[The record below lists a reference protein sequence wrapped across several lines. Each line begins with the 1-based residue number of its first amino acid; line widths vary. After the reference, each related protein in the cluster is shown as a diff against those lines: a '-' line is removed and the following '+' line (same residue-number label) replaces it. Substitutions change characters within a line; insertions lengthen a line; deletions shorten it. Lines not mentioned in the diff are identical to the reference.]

1 MKIRT
6 LIVDDEAL
14 GRKRL
19 RKLLETE
26 SECEII
32 GECCDGQEAVAAM
45 RSFTPDLLF
54 LDVQM
59 PELNGFEVLAQL
71 DRKRLP
77 VIIFVTAYD
86 QYALK
91 AFEARAIDYLL
102 KPFEDERFY
111 QSLHRARAYID
122 GQQSNQFNA
131 RLENLV
137 NGMSLRPKPITRMAV
152 KTAGRIIFIKTSEI
166 DWIEAVGNYLNL
178 HIGTEAHLLRGRI
191 SELEKRLDPAQF
203 FRTHRSTIVNLDR
216 VKEFQTLFKGD
227 GVAILKNGTRVPVS
241 RSSSQ
246 RLQSLLT
253 PKL

>member
-1 MKIRT
+1 MKVRT

-19 RKLLETE
+19 RKLLESET
-26 SECEII
+26 ECELI
-32 GECCDGQEAVAAM
+32 GECCDGQEAVAAIQA
-45 RSFTPDLLF
+45 FTPDLLF

-71 DRKRLP
+71 NGNRLP

-91 AFEARAIDYLL
+91 AFEAQAIDYLL

-111 QSLHRARAYID
+111 QALHRARAYIE
-122 GQQSNQFNA
+122 GQQSQDINA
-131 RLENLV
+131 RLQTLV
-137 NGMSLRPKPITRMAV
+137 NSMSLRAKPMTRMAV
-152 KTAGRIIFIKTSEI
+152 KTAGRIVFIKTSEI

-191 SELEKRLDPAQF
+191 SELEKRLDPGQF

-227 GVAILKNGTRVPVS
+227 GVAILKNGTRVAVS

-246 RLQSLLT
+246 RLQALLT
-253 PKL
+253 PRL

>member
-71 DRKRLP
+71 DHKRLP

-91 AFEARAIDYLL
+91 AFEAQAIDYLL

-111 QSLHRARAYID
+111 QSLHRARAYIA
-122 GQQSNQFNA
+122 GQQSNQVSA
-131 RLENLV
+131 RLETLIS
-137 NGMSLRPKPITRMAV
+137 GMSLRPKPMTRMAV
-152 KTAGRIIFIKTSEI
+152 KTAGRIVFVKTSEI
-166 DWIEAVGNYLNL
+166 DWIEAV
-178 HIGTEAHLLRGRI
+178 
-191 SELEKRLDPAQF
+191 
-203 FRTHRSTIVNLDR
+203 
-216 VKEFQTLFKGD
+216 
-227 GVAILKNGTRVPVS
+227 
-241 RSSSQ
+241 
-246 RLQSLLT
+246 
-253 PKL
+253 

>member
-6 LIVDDEAL
+6 LLVDDEAL

-26 SECEII
+26 TDYELI
-32 GECCDGQEAVAAM
+32 GECCDGQEAVAAIQA
-45 RSFTPDLLF
+45 FTPDLLF

-71 DRKRLP
+71 DHKRLP

-91 AFEARAIDYLL
+91 AFEAQAIDYLL

-111 QSLHRARAYID
+111 QSLHRARAYIE
-122 GQQSNQFNA
+122 GQQSNQVSA
-131 RLENLV
+131 RLETLIS
-137 NGMSLRPKPITRMAV
+137 GMSLRPKPITRMAV
-152 KTAGRIIFIKTSEI
+152 KTAGRVVFVKTSEI

-178 HIGTEAHLLRGRI
+178 HIGTETHMLRGRI
-191 SELEKRLDPAQF
+191 SELEKRVDPAQF

-241 RSSSQ
+241 RSCGQ
-246 RLQSLLT
+246 RLNTLLT